1 MYYKVVPN
9 DAKIQSFLEEE
20 NLVRE
25 YGFSLR
31 DIGEMSISKRRKYLY
46 LMGLRNSR
54 KVK

>member
-1 MYYKVVPN
+1 VYYKVVPN
-9 DAKIQSFLEEE
+9 DEKIQSFLEEE
-20 NLVRE
+20 ILVRE

-31 DIGEMSISKRRKYLY
+31 DIGEMPISKRRKYLY